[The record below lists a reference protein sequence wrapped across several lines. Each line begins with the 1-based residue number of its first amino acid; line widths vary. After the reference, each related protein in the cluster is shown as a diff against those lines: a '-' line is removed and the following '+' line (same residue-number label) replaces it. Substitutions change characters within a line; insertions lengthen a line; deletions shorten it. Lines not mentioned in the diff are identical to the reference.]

1 MVINYPFN
9 WKKKIRGPRKA
20 EDLKHTEI
28 VAVRFTRV
36 ERQMLELYVRRENM
50 KLTAFVRSCA
60 ILYAKRCL
68 DDETIFRDVQPEDMS
83 AAKASVAG
91 MIEDFKLATAKSMAS
106 MDEQLACQNA
116 SLMAL
121 ARHLLFYVRIWE
133 ADELDSASKRLA
145 QHWDKY
151 TELRK
156 YYMRNNRTQ

>member
-1 MVINYPFN
+1 MSDDVFL
-9 WKKKIRGPRKA
+9 KKKVRGPRKP

-28 VAVRFTRV
+28 GAVRFTRV

-68 DDETIFRDVQPEDMS
+68 DDETIFREEQPEELS

-106 MDEQLACQNA
+106 MDEQLAYQNA
-116 SLMAL
+116 SLLAL
-121 ARHLLFYVRIWE
+121 AWYLLFYVRLWGKDEFNE
-133 ADELDSASKRLA
+133 AIDQLQRRWGKFQDKR
-145 QHWDKY
+145 K
-151 TELRK
+151 EF
-156 YYMRNNRTQ
+156 MRHKTT